1 MTKTKSE
8 AHAQQFPES
17 VTAAMARLQTI
28 LDKREAHRAAIQ
40 RTAEEIASAENM
52 AKAAKAELGELGARN
67 ALNGSADSVMNS
79 KPARDLK
86 EARERTEILEEQLSV
101 LKRREPE
108 TNAELQTANEAFKA
122 AAGQFAE
129 SKIAEF
135 EELYVTAAHEFSR
148 VVNRGRALAEAFNV
162 RLEGIEQTRILT
174 ARLDQ
179 ELVPKETAIAGNGH
193 FSYQPAWRHD
203 PGAMTVHETL
213 SPIAL
218 LRNRADSE
226 LVEVR
231 RYQTDR
237 QSFLDRQGQIE
248 QDKSDAAK
256 FGTHSVSRGRDAVA

>member
-1 MTKTKSE
+1 MKTKNTE
-8 AHAQQFPES
+8 PFPKS
-17 VTAAMARLQTI
+17 VTEAMAKLEAI
-28 LDKREAHRAAIQ
+28 LARRADHRAAIQ
-40 RTAEEIASAENM
+40 STIEKIADARNAE
-52 AKAAKAELGELGARN
+52 KAAKAELGELGARN
-67 ALNGSADSVMNS
+67 ELSGSADSLMNS

-86 EARERTEILEEQLSV
+86 EARLATEILEEQLAV
-101 LKRREPE
+101 LRLQFPD
-108 TNAELQTANEAFKA
+108 TIAELQAANEAFKA

-135 EELYVTAAHEFSR
+135 ETEYVAAAHEFSR
-148 VVNRGRALAEAFNV
+148 VVNRGRVLAEAFNV

-203 PGAMTVHETL
+203 AGAMTVHETL